1 MTLLEKA
8 KLAKQAASQMVA
20 LTTEEKNQ
28 ALLAMADA
36 LEGNIP
42 YILEA
47 NAKDIEAAKQA
58 NVTDALIDRLA
69 LSETRIHDMAEG
81 LRQVVELEDP
91 IGEVLEAWD
100 RPNGL
105 HITKVRV
112 PLGVIGMIYE
122 ARPNVTVDATGL
134 CLKAGNAVLLR
145 GSSSALF
152 SNQALVKI
160 LCGALTHTKVP
171 EEAVQLLEEGTR
183 EEVNKMLKMNEY
195 LDVLIPRGGAGLI
208 RSVVDN
214 ASVPVL
220 ETGAGNCHVY
230 VDESAKP
237 DMARDIVVNAKT
249 HRPAVCNAAETL
261 LVHESWAKEYLIDLL
276 TALKEKNVELRGCE
290 RTRKLAGDIGIVE
303 AKEEDWGNEYLDYTM
318 AVAIVDST
326 DDAIAHINRY
336 STKHSEA
343 IITESE
349 ENARA
354 FQKRVDSAAVY
365 HNASTRFTDGFEFG
379 FGAEIGISTQKLH
392 ARGPM
397 GLPALTSSKYV
408 IYGTGQIR

>member
-69 LSETRIHDMAEG
+69 LSETRIHNMAEG

>member
-8 KLAKQAASQMVA
+8 KLAKQAAAQMLT
-20 LTTEEKNQ
+20 LTTEEKNK
-28 ALLAMADA
+28 ALLTMADA
-36 LEGNIP
+36 LENNISC
-42 YILEA
+42 ILEA

-69 LSETRIHDMAEG
+69 LSEARIHDMAEG

-134 CLKAGNAVLLR
+134 CLKAGNTVLLR
-145 GSSSALF
+145 GSSSALS
-152 SNQALVKI
+152 SNQMLVKI
-160 LCGALTHTKVP
+160 LREALTHTKVP

-183 EEVNKMLKMNEY
+183 EEVNKMLKMNDY

-208 RSVVDN
+208 RSVVEN

-261 LVHESWAKEYLIDLL
+261 LVHESWAREHLVTLL

-290 RTRKLAGDIGIVE
+290 RTRKLAEDISIAE
-303 AKEEDWGNEYLDYTM
+303 ATEEDWGNEYLGYTM

-326 DDAIAHINRY
+326 DDAIDHINRY

-343 IITESE
+343 IVTDSE
-349 ENARA
+349 ENARN

-397 GLPALTSSKYV
+397 GLPALTSFKYV

>member
-1 MTLLEKA
+1 MTLLDKA
-8 KLAKQAASQMVA
+8 AAAKKAAAQMVT
-20 LTTEEKNQ
+20 LTTEEKNE
-28 ALLAMADA
+28 ALRVMADA
-36 LEGNIP
+36 LEDNIAD
-42 YILEA
+42 ILKS
-47 NAKDIEAAKQA
+47 NQKDVEAAKKA
-58 NVTDALIDRLA
+58 GVTDALIDRLA
-69 LSETRIHDMAEG
+69 LSESRIRDMAQG
-81 LRQVVELEDP
+81 LRDVVHLEDP

-134 CLKAGNAVLLR
+134 CLKAGNAVVLR
-145 GSSSALF
+145 GSSSALH
-152 SNQALVKI
+152 SNQKLVKV
-160 LCGALTHTKVP
+160 LREALRTTKIT
-171 EEAVQLLEEGTR
+171 EEAVQLLEEGSR
-183 EEVNKMLKMNEY
+183 DEVNAMLKLNEY

-230 VDESAKP
+230 VDESAQP
-237 DMARDIVVNAKT
+237 DMAEQIVVNAKT
-249 HRPAVCNAAETL
+249 HRPAVCNAAEKL
-261 LVHESWAKEYLIDLL
+261 LVHEAWAAKYLSSLL
-276 TALKEKNVELRGCE
+276 SALKEKNVELRGCE
-290 RTRKLAGDIGIVE
+290 RTCKLAGDLEIIP
-303 AKEEDWGNEYLDYTM
+303 ATEEDWSTEYLDYTI
-318 AVAIVDST
+318 AVAVVDSLEQ
-326 DDAIAHINRY
+326 AIDHINQY

-349 ENARA
+349 NNARS
-354 FQKRVDSAAVY
+354 FQIRVDSAAVY
-365 HNASTRFTDGFEFG
+365 HNASTRFTDGAEFG

-397 GLPALTSSKYV
+397 GLPSLTSSKYV

>member
-1 MTLLEKA
+1 MTLLKKA

-20 LTTEEKNQ
+20 LTTEEKNE

-36 LEGNIP
+36 LEGNIS

-69 LSETRIHDMAEG
+69 LSEARIHDMAEG

-145 GSSSALF
+145 GSSSALS

-160 LCGALTHTKVP
+160 LCEALTHTKVP
-171 EEAVQLLEEGTR
+171 EETVQLLEEGTR

-261 LVHESWAKEYLIDLL
+261 LVHESWAREHLISLL

-290 RTRKLAGDIGIVE
+290 RTRKLAGDIGIAE
-303 AKEEDWGNEYLDYTM
+303 ATEEDWGNEYLDYTM
-318 AVAIVDST
+318 AVAVVDST
-326 DDAIAHINRY
+326 DDAIDHINHY

>member
-8 KLAKQAASQMVA
+8 KLAKQAAAQMLT
-20 LTTEEKNQ
+20 LTTEEKNK
-28 ALLAMADA
+28 ALLTMADA
-36 LEGNIP
+36 LENNISR
-42 YILEA
+42 ILEA

-69 LSETRIHDMAEG
+69 LSEARIHDMAEG

-134 CLKAGNAVLLR
+134 CLKAGNTVLLR
-145 GSSSALF
+145 GSSSALS
-152 SNQALVKI
+152 SNQTLVKI
-160 LCGALTHTKVP
+160 LREALTHTKVP

-183 EEVNKMLKMNEY
+183 EEVNKMLKMNDY

-208 RSVVDN
+208 RSVVEN

-261 LVHESWAKEYLIDLL
+261 LVHESWAREHLVTLL

-290 RTRKLAGDIGIVE
+290 RTRKLAEDISIAE
-303 AKEEDWGNEYLDYTM
+303 ATEEDWGNEYLDYTM

-326 DDAIAHINRY
+326 DDAIDHINRY

-343 IITESE
+343 IVTDSE
-349 ENARA
+349 ENARN

-397 GLPALTSSKYV
+397 GLPALTSFKYV

>member
-36 LEGNIP
+36 LEGNIS
-42 YILEA
+42 YILEV